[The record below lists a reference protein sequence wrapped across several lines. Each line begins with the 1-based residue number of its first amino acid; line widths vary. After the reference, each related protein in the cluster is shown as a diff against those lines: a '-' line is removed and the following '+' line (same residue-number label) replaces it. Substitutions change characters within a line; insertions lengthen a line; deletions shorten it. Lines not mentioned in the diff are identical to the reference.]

1 MRSAGRLGNGARDGG
16 QAGGC
21 SGTVVTETSRVL
33 TRAAVGAALAH
44 HLRSAGGNTCLVK
57 ALAVSLGGDQTDGRG
72 DHNGSVTH
80 LEM

>member
-1 MRSAGRLGNGARDGG
+1 MRSAGRLGDGARDGG

-33 TRAAVGAALAH
+33 TRAAVRAALAH
-44 HLRSAGGNTCLVK
+44 DLRSAGGNTCLVN
-57 ALAVSLGGDQTDGRG
+57 ALAVLLGGDQTDGRG
-72 DHNGSVTH
+72 DHDGSVTH